1 MWQKKQGNMEIRR
14 QIRES
19 IELKNKVLEDRSFIE
34 NLENG
39 VHLMV
44 DTYRAGGKVLFCGNG
59 GSAADAQHLAA
70 ELSGRFYLDR
80 PPLNAEA
87 LHVNSSFVTA
97 TANDLSFD
105 KIFERM
111 LRALGKKGDVLVAFS
126 TSGNS
131 PNILLA
137 LQAAN
142 SMGVKTI
149 GFTGAGGGNMGKY
162 CDILF
167 KVPSEDTARIQELH
181 MLLGHILCEH
191 VESIL
196 FSAK

>member
-1 MWQKKQGNMEIRR
+1 MEIRK
-14 QIRES
+14 QIKES
-19 IELKNKVLEDRSFIE
+19 IELKNRVLEDGSLIE

-39 VHLMV
+39 VYLVV

-111 LRALGKKGDVLVAFS
+111 LRAIGKKGDVLVAFS

-137 LQAAN
+137 LKAAN

-149 GFTGAGGGNMGKY
+149 GFTGAGGGSMGRY

-196 FSAK
+196 FSEK